1 MARRS
6 RFLVVGVIAALLLS
20 VAPQSIWGGS
30 ARAAGNPFAGI
41 HWVSNAPPQ
50 AQQMGITQQTV
61 DWIGGWFD
69 ISTMA
74 SYVNQL
80 ITTYESQGGTPIF
93 AVYNVPNRDC
103 GGFSQGGA
111 TNASEYQTWVG
122 RFAAAIGQHK
132 AIVLIEP
139 DGLTATYCLDAS
151 HLNER
156 YSLIS
161 YAVGKFKANPNATVY
176 IDGGNHGYWG
186 AVEAAP
192 VLQSAGIA
200 QADGFFLNSTL
211 YHYTTAEVA
220 FGRALSA
227 QLGVL
232 GIPSK
237 HFVVDTSRN
246 GLGTAVPDTW
256 CNAPG
261 RALGVSPT
269 EHTGEPLA
277 DAFIWLKPVW
287 QSDGDCGRGE
297 PGAGQ
302 NYYAYLAG
310 LIQRAAQPFSDVPA
324 FTGSADDPEY
334 VKAIHE
340 LALRGII
347 RGNGDGTFGPNSP
360 TLRAQMAALIARPV
374 YLEIE
379 SWKDVNF
386 SDQGVVDADLWRNV
400 RTLAHYGIAKG
411 YSDGTFNPTGPVLY
425 EQVILFIS
433 RAMVQRGYWQPCA
446 DDPKYFPNLPGNTDA
461 EKADRADIAT
471 YVCRTQ
477 NQGGVPDRP
486 ATGNFTNYDQ
496 PAPRVWFAVALYRA
510 LKSAYLP

>member
-6 RFLVVGVIAALLLS
+6 KVLVFGVIAALLLS
-20 VAPQSIWGGS
+20 VAPQGIWGGS

-41 HWVSNAPPQ
+41 QWTPNAPGDV
-50 AQQMGITQQTV
+50 QQLGINQQVV

-69 ISTMA
+69 VNTMS
-74 SYVNQL
+74 SYVSQL
-80 ITTYESQGGTPIF
+80 ISTYESQGGTPIF

-111 TNASEYQTWVG
+111 TNASEYQTWIG
-122 RFAAAIGQHK
+122 RFAAVIGQHK
-132 AIVLIEP
+132 AIVLVEP
-139 DGLTATYCLDAS
+139 DGLIATNCLNAGQLS
-151 HLNER
+151 ER

-161 YAVGKFKANPNATVY
+161 YAVGKFKANPNTAVY
-176 IDGGNHGYWG
+176 IDGGNNGYWG

-192 VLQSAGIA
+192 ALQAAGIA

-211 YHYTTAEVA
+211 YHYTTTEVA

-227 QLGVL
+227 QLG
-232 GIPSK
+232 GK

-246 GLGTAVPDTW
+246 GLGPVPDVW

-269 EHTGEPLA
+269 TSTGEPLA
-277 DAFIWLKPVW
+277 DAFIWIKPVW

-302 NYYAYLAG
+302 NYFAYLSG
-310 LIQRAAQPFSDVPA
+310 LIQRSQQPFSDMPGDSEGAAAVR
-324 FTGSADDPEY
+324 
-334 VKAIHE
+334 E

-347 RGNGDGTFGPNSP
+347 RGNGDGTFGTNSP
-360 TLRAQMAALIARPV
+360 TLRAQMAALVARPV

-379 SWKDVNF
+379 NWKDVNF

-433 RAMVQRGYWQPCA
+433 RAMVEQRYWTPCA
-446 DDPKYFPNLPGNTDA
+446 DNPSYFPNLPGNTAA

-471 YVCRTQ
+471 YVCHTQ

-486 ATGNFTNYDQ
+486 ATGNFTSWDQ
-496 PAPRVWFAVALYRA
+496 PAPRVWFAIALYRA